1 LKIPQYLLKILK
13 SSNGKKIIFRQTN
26 FLFIFSRLSVGEL
39 GGEVSEG
46 RWNNKLIAVKTLRI
60 GIHPEKFSQ
69 NDKTYLENE
78 IGLLS
83 HVRHKN
89 LSAVIGIC
97 FDIDIYPRI
106 LLSFVEHGTIIDFIR
121 RFPAKV
127 DWPLRLS
134 WCINT
139 SDALAYLHQSKILH
153 RNLKSSNILI
163 GVDLRAHICDYGL
176 IKILQPLRQACDSER
191 CLCKLSHSALP
202 ISIRWSSPEILSN
215 PSDNSRFNSSCD
227 VYSFGV
233 CLWEQIRLEQ
243 PYAEIKDEAE
253 VSRMIVDGYRL
264 TSFEETMTIVMPE
277 YNQLMNDCWAKNPND
292 RPTFEHIGQILRAAL
307 PKVKQFQRI
316 SMKRHSSTTTNTAD
330 IQEEHSILLRLE
342 SRLSTD
348 TPKSSNPNV

>member
-1 LKIPQYLLKILK
+1 M
-13 SSNGKKIIFRQTN
+13 
-26 FLFIFSRLSVGEL
+26 

-46 RWNNKLIAVKTLRI
+46 RWNDKLVAVKALRL
-60 GIHPEKFSQ
+60 GVHPEKFSQ

-89 LSAVIGIC
+89 LTAVIGIC

-121 RFPAKV
+121 RFPTKV
-127 DWPLRLS
+127 DWTLRLS

-163 GVDLRAHICDYGL
+163 GVDLRAHVCDYGL
-176 IKILQPLRQACDSER
+176 IQILQPLRQACDSER
-191 CLCKLSHSALP
+191 CLCKISHPALP
-202 ISIRWSSPEILSN
+202 VSIRWCSPEILSN

-227 VYSFGV
+227 VYAFGV

-253 VSRMIVDGYRL
+253 VSRMIVDGHRL
-264 TSFEETMTIVMPE
+264 TPFEETMTVVMPQ
-277 YNQLMNDCWAKNPND
+277 YNQLMNNCCAKNPND
-292 RPTFEHIGQILRAAL
+292 RPTFEHIGRILRETL
-307 PKVKQFQRI
+307 PKVKQFQKI
-316 SMKRHSSTTTNTAD
+316 SMKRRSSTMNTTD
-330 IQEEHSILLRLE
+330 IQEEHSFLLRLD
-342 SRLSTD
+342 SRKSND
-348 TPKSSNPNV
+348 TSKSQNPNV